1 METLNNNQQTIGLQF
16 FSDEDINANIRMLMI
31 DESPWF
37 VGRDIALSLGYSNPV
52 SAITQHVD
60 NEDSVKHAIP
70 DNQGFMQTTT
80 VINESGM
87 YALIFGSKLPTAK
100 AFKR

>member
-37 VGRDIALSLGYSNPV
+37 VGRDVHRA
-52 SAITQHVD
+52 
-60 NEDSVKHAIP
+60 
-70 DNQGFMQTTT
+70 
-80 VINESGM
+80 
-87 YALIFGSKLPTAK
+87 
-100 AFKR
+100 

>member
-37 VGRDIALSLGYSNPV
+37 VGRDIALSLGYSNPASLSFTCKTV
-52 SAITQHVD
+52 SKIEIGSTKD
-60 NEDSVKHAIP
+60 FIR
-70 DNQGFMQTTT
+70 FQTIFRSIR
-80 VINESGM
+80 INS
-87 YALIFGSKLPTAK
+87 
-100 AFKR
+100 

>member
-37 VGRDIALSLGYSNPV
+37 VGRDIALSLGYNDPV

-60 NEDSVKHAIP
+60 NERLSQ
-70 DNQGFMQTTT
+70 N
-80 VINESGM
+80 
-87 YALIFGSKLPTAK
+87 KLEIAS
-100 AFKR
+100 FFCFISN